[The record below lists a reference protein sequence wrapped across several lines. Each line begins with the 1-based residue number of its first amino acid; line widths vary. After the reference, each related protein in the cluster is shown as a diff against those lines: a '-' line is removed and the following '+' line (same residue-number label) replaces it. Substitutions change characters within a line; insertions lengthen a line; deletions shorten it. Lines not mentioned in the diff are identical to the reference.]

1 MSSDPVEDPRKSED
15 YELISNGD
23 VGSDTDQALDNG
35 RKAMKK
41 KQFLRIQRNLN
52 RLQKIYPKSLNLCP
66 NMSQGII
73 RMINLAKAK
82 IPMTTALQM
91 QKSPKTMKPRRR
103 RQGMISQEVEND
115 EVTDT
120 TKEVELEWAK
130 LLLDD
135 DYDSETVIAKSP
147 SQQEW
152 SRQKR
157 EENQHNIYLDRII
170 SMVGHEQI
178 KAHFLAVKEKVDIA
192 KRWNK
197 SMKDWTFDLLIH
209 GKNGTGKN
217 MIAQLYAEFLHS
229 IGVVGKTKFAVE
241 NKWYKDKI
249 TPEVSIVF
257 FWDADRIDRE
267 SEVDDILEATKASDS
282 RTKALDTSS
291 ESRRRFSNIIRLEN
305 YGESEIFELLT
316 WLCKTKPEFGEGSAT
331 LLRTLSRKIAGRALA
346 EGPAFTNAHA
356 VAEEV
361 DKVCERYQKRKEAAW
376 MAWAKTHSPGDG
388 EPVGPEHFKDGI
400 SLEDVL
406 GIKPW
411 TSRNDS
417 TTWNQPQELVG
428 LRQVKEDVDHIVDL
442 AEVNY
447 QHQLHGLKPLPISHN
462 RCFLGA
468 PGVGKTT
475 VAALYAKI
483 LTELGLLSKGHVITK
498 KASDLIGRYCG
509 HSEGDTAQALE
520 EAKGGVL
527 IIDDAHLLYQE
538 RADGTNDW
546 DDFRQGVIDTLV
558 ANVSGSPGEDRCVI
572 LCGYEDRMERMF
584 LRTNSGLGR
593 RFPLENAFRFTS
605 YDDDELGRILK
616 QKMESEDL
624 VATDEA
630 FKVARDMLSRMRRR
644 PNFGNGGDVETLL
657 NQANLRRIRR
667 LKNSMSQF
675 STLTGQPLKPIDV
688 DPDFDRSTRADE
700 NRNALFDDFVGFGHI
715 TDRFRKHQKMADGM
729 RRYGIDPKPHIPWAF
744 VFKGPPGTGKTYT
757 TRKVDKLFYDMGFL
771 SSDEVVIC
779 SVTNLIG
786 QFSGHTGPKVIK
798 QFELG
803 LGKVLF
809 IDEAYRLIGDSF
821 HKEAIG
827 ELVDVMTK
835 PRYAHNMVVILA
847 GYSDEMEELLMVNPG
862 LRSRIPQMAPEEY
875 LKLLEKLLSK
885 LNISLSTSTTGE
897 HKAAVL
903 DVLKQ
908 LIDSKG
914 WASGRDVETLIQT
927 IIELVFTKACEAEEI
942 PGSEGLCV
950 SCEELM
956 DCLDAMLKD
965 RGGAL
970 DDE

>member
-1 MSSDPVEDPRKSED
+1 
-15 YELISNGD
+15 
-23 VGSDTDQALDNG
+23 
-35 RKAMKK
+35 
-41 KQFLRIQRNLN
+41 
-52 RLQKIYPKSLNLCP
+52 
-66 NMSQGII
+66 
-73 RMINLAKAK
+73 
-82 IPMTTALQM
+82 
-91 QKSPKTMKPRRR
+91 
-103 RQGMISQEVEND
+103 
-115 EVTDT
+115 
-120 TKEVELEWAK
+120 
-130 LLLDD
+130 
-135 DYDSETVIAKSP
+135 
-147 SQQEW
+147 
-152 SRQKR
+152 
-157 EENQHNIYLDRII
+157 
-170 SMVGHEQI
+170 MVGHEQV

-209 GKNGTGKN
+209 GRNGT
-217 MIAQLYAEFLHS
+217 
-229 IGVVGKTKFAVE
+229 
-241 NKWYKDKI
+241 
-249 TPEVSIVF
+249 
-257 FWDADRIDRE
+257 
-267 SEVDDILEATKASDS
+267 
-282 RTKALDTSS
+282 
-291 ESRRRFSNIIRLEN
+291 
-305 YGESEIFELLT
+305 
-316 WLCKTKPEFGEGSAT
+316 
-331 LLRTLSRKIAGRALA
+331 AGRALV
-346 EGPAFTNAHA
+346 EGPDFTNAHT

-361 DKVCERYQKRKEAAW
+361 DKVCERYQKHKEATW

-400 SLEDVL
+400 TLEDVL

-411 TSRNDS
+411 TFRNDS
-417 TTWNQPQELVG
+417 TTWNQLQELVG

-468 PGVGKTT
+468 LGVGKTT

-538 RADGTNDW
+538 RADGTNDS

-584 LRTNSGLGR
+584 LRSNSGLGR

-667 LKNSMSQF
+667 LTNSMSQF
-675 STLTGQPLKPIDV
+675 STLTGQPLKPIDF

-700 NRNALFDDFVGFGHI
+700 NLNALFDDFVGLGHI

-744 VFKGPPGTGKTYT
+744 VFKGPPGTGKTST
-757 TRKVDKLFYDMGFL
+757 ARKADKLLYHMGFL

-786 QFSGHTGPKVIK
+786 QFSGHTGPKVIN

-862 LRSRIPQMAPEEY
+862 LRSRIPQMAPEEC

-914 WASGRDVETLIQT
+914 WPSGRDVETLIQT
-927 IIELVFTKACEAEEI
+927 IIELVFTKAYEAEEI